1 MQTLCVSLL
10 VLVLVT
16 SLSACA
22 GKPVP
27 SRPIFYKP
35 GATSAQI
42 EADEARCVVRSIGD
56 DMPGAQLQP
65 VVTIDR
71 EAVYKC
77 MGAKGYVVRRP
88 V

>member
-1 MQTLCVSLL
+1 MLTLRTSLL
-10 VLVLVT
+10 VLVLAAT
-16 SLSACA
+16 LSACA

-42 EADEARCVVRSIGD
+42 EADEARCVVQAIGED
-56 DMPGAQLQP
+56 KPGPRLQP
-65 VVTIDR
+65 VVAIDR

-77 MGAKGYVVRRP
+77 MEAKGYVVRRP

>member
-1 MQTLCVSLL
+1 MTRHYAITTL
-10 VLVLVT
+10 VLAAMASGCV
-16 SLSACA
+16 

-35 GATSAQI
+35 GASSAQI
-42 EADEARCVVRSIGD
+42 EADEARGVVQAIGD
-56 DMPGAQLQP
+56 AGPSFKP
-65 VVTIDR
+65 VVSIDR

-77 MGAKGYVVRRP
+77 MEARGYQVRRP

>member
-1 MQTLCVSLL
+1 MKKLRSPLL
-10 VLVLVT
+10 TVVLTALV
-16 SLSACA
+16 AGCA
-22 GKPVP
+22 GNPVP

-42 EADEARCVVRSIGD
+42 EADEARCVVQAIGED
-56 DMPGAQLQP
+56 KTGPQLQP
-65 VVTIDR
+65 VVAIDR

-77 MGAKGYVVRRP
+77 MEAKGYRRRP